1 MKKSS
6 KRRAA
11 ILTGAA
17 AVVVLT
23 AAGCSS
29 NASSDA
35 SSDATPSATPTA
47 ASSSA
52 APTES
57 AAGKASA
64 QPAAATAGSYITW
77 DEYQKD
83 KAKYENNNVVLFF
96 NASWCPTCQ
105 ATVESLDA
113 SKGNF
118 PEGLTVVSV
127 DYDSSSEL
135 KKQYGVTTQHTFV
148 EIKPNGDQVQ
158 KWTGSM
164 TTEAIQA
171 KV

>member
-1 MKKSS
+1 MKKSIN
-6 KRRAA
+6 RRAA
-11 ILTGAA
+11 ILAATA
-17 AVVVLT
+17 AVVVLS

-29 NASSDA
+29 EA

-47 ASSSA
+47 ASTSA
-52 APTES
+52 APTDTAGSNS
-57 AAGKASA
+57 AA

-83 KAKYENNNVVLFF
+83 KAKYENNYVVLFF
-96 NASWCPTCQ
+96 NASWCSTCQ
-105 ATVESLDA
+105 ATVKSLDA

-127 DYDSSSEL
+127 DYDSNSAL

-148 EIKPNGDQVQ
+148 AIKPNGDQIK
-158 KWTGSM
+158 KWSGSM
-164 TTEAIQA
+164 TADAIQA